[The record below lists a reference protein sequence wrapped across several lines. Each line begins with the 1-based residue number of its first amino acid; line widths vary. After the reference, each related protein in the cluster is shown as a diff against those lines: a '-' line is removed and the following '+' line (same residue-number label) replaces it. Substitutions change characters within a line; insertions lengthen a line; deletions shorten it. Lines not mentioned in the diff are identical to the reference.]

1 MEASSLEVIQSDWF
15 QSDLFCEPLRMFCK
29 FHRFVIYL
37 DKNDLFLSGE
47 NKSQAKICGFIIG
60 SLVLKL
66 IRIES
71 TVKSL

>member
-1 MEASSLEVIQSDWF
+1 
-15 QSDLFCEPLRMFCK
+15 MFCK